1 MTKVEREELISII
14 EDVRRSDDQI
24 CVLNRL
30 YDTVKRM
37 VGID

>member
-1 MTKVEREELISII
+1 MTKSEREELISII
-14 EDVRRSDDQI
+14 EDLRRSDDQI

-37 VGID
+37 VRID

>member
-1 MTKVEREELISII
+1 MTKSEREELISII
-14 EDVRRSDDQI
+14 EDVRHSDDQI

>member
-1 MTKVEREELISII
+1 MTKAEREELISII

-30 YDTVKRM
+30 YDTVKCM

>member
-1 MTKVEREELISII
+1 MTKAECEELISII
-14 EDVRRSDDQI
+14 EDVRCSDDQI

-30 YDTVKRM
+30 YDIVKRM

>member
-1 MTKVEREELISII
+1 MTKAEREELISII
-14 EDVRRSDDQI
+14 EDVRCSDDQI
-24 CVLNRL
+24 CALSRL

>member
-1 MTKVEREELISII
+1 MTKAEREELISVI
-14 EDVRRSDDQI
+14 EDVRNSDDQI

-37 VGID
+37 CGID